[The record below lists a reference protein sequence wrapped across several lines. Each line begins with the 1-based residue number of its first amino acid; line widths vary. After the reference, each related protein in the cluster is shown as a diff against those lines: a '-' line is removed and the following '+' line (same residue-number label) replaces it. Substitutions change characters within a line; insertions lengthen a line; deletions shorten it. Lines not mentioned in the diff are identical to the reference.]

1 MRHKDYFEQLVDAM
15 GKSADITLK
24 YWFQKQKSLFEGV
37 ERRRL
42 VEEVKREVLDS
53 LSVEVD
59 ITNAIQEIERLN
71 AEIDKLRR

>member
-1 MRHKDYFEQLVDAM
+1 M
-15 GKSADITLK
+15 
-24 YWFQKQKSLFEGV
+24 FEGV

-71 AEIDKLRR
+71 AEIDKLRK